1 MWVIHIM
8 SVLLCVAVP
17 FWCEGVISP
26 DSSVL
31 ESGAAV
37 RTQGGAE
44 YIQGID
50 ADNFAQT
57 LEQFKQAGYTLVTTS
72 SHKGSA
78 TSKAQLP
85 EKWY

>member
-8 SVLLCVAVP
+8 SVLLCVAVLI
-17 FWCEGVISP
+17 FGVKGVISP

-37 RTQGGAE
+37 RTAEGGAE

-57 LEQFKQAGYTLVTTS
+57 LEQFKQAGYTF
-72 SHKGSA
+72 
-78 TSKAQLP
+78 
-85 EKWY
+85 